1 MCHPAH
7 IKFKTKPVRGEHQE
21 SSGLQGAHGWQGC
34 LGFQRSARRAVSHR
48 YVCFGKAGDNSF
60 FLSWWRFN
68 LQLPFSKKCLPPV
81 LEFSHWTLF
90 RVEPPRSC
98 HLPASLYCT
107 TSYLPPPNTTAQAQ
121 QQEMAPAISPC
132 PGFKSSL
139 RGLGPLLRV
148 TQASAS
154 SGSNSFRLLAELS
167 SWHSQ
172 NCP

>member
-1 MCHPAH
+1 MSSCSYQVQNKASSWGAP
-7 IKFKTKPVRGEHQE
+7 REQW
-21 SSGLQGAHGWQGC
+21 SSGSSRLAGVPWVPALCTAGSVPQVC
-34 LGFQRSARRAVSHR
+34 LLW
-48 YVCFGKAGDNSF
+48 K
-60 FLSWWRFN
+60 SWWRFN
-68 LQLPFSKKCLPPV
+68 LQLPSSKKCLPPV